1 MKEKILKLIDSLIQ
15 DNKSITKN
23 YKNTSRH
30 YTRIIHDVYDD
41 DKYIYP
47 NLEPKSFT
55 HYSIEFSIDGIPKIE
70 ILIRSKEIVV
80 EEKIE
85 CIKNNSWF
93 GIPTDKKVEL
103 NLKVERL
110 EKITHYIKYGEFV
123 KFDLTDLEVESIYDK
138 INKRRLELK
147 KKFELDELNKQF
159 ENFGIV

>member
-23 YKNTSRH
+23 YKSTSRY
-30 YTRIIHDVYDD
+30 YTKIIHDVYD

-70 ILIRSKEIVV
+70 ILTRLKEIVV

-85 CIKNNSWF
+85 CIKNDSWF
-93 GIPTDKKVEL
+93 GIPPNKKVEL
-103 NLKVERL
+103 DLKVQRL
-110 EKITHYIKYGEFV
+110 EEVTHYIKYGEF

-138 INKRRLELK
+138 ITKRRLELK

-159 ENFGIV
+159 EKYGIV